1 MAAFSTIKLSG
12 NSFQPELYEIFNN
25 SKNLIDKLYILYIMK
40 YIQYIQCIDLKI
52 IISNQSEL
60 PIYAQIREQIKEQI
74 LNGQIK
80 EGEILP
86 SIRSLA
92 KDVGVSVIT
101 TTRAYNDLEKE
112 GFIATMQGKGS
123 VVLSSNN
130 KILKEQFIMRV
141 EEGIETAV
149 ESAKQIGMTKDE
161 IIAIVD
167 SVWQQD

>member
-1 MAAFSTIKLSG
+1 MKSSIIPKTSLTNCIYSIYNALIRTGG
-12 NSFQPELYEIFNN
+12 NN
-25 SKNLIDKLYILYIMK
+25 
-40 YIQYIQCIDLKI
+40 LKI

-60 PIYAQIREQIKEQI
+60 PIYAQIREQI

-130 KILKEQFIMRV
+130 KILKEQFIMRI

>member
-1 MAAFSTIKLSG
+1 LIRTGG
-12 NSFQPELYEIFNN
+12 NN
-25 SKNLIDKLYILYIMK
+25 
-40 YIQYIQCIDLKI
+40 LKI

-92 KDVGVSVIT
+92 KDVGVSVI
-101 TTRAYNDLEKE
+101 RAYNDLEKE

-130 KILKEQFIMRV
+130 KILKEQFIMRI

>member
-1 MAAFSTIKLSG
+1 M
-12 NSFQPELYEIFNN
+12 
-25 SKNLIDKLYILYIMK
+25 
-40 YIQYIQCIDLKI
+40 KI

-112 GFIATMQGKGS
+112 GFIAAMQGKGS